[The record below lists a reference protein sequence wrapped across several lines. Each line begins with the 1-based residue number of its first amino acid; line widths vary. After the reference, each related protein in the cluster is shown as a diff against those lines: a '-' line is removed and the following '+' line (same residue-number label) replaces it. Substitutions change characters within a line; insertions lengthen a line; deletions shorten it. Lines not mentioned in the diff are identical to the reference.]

1 MPKPF
6 FTKLVAISAI
16 GFFCVLFGCVFGIVT
31 HDRLFIIMSLLL
43 GTCSLIRAICFYHL
57 IRTQAYITLEGICKK
72 RNATLFG
79 KNQQLFFTD
88 DEGREYSFSLDKNL
102 KLLLGHRYR
111 LYFRKPPQNPN
122 AVRADSS
129 LYSGDFLGFE
139 ELTDHLPEIS
149 QSSV

>member
-6 FTKLVAISAI
+6 FTTLVAIGAI
-16 GFFCVLFGCVFGIVT
+16 GFFCVLFGCIFGIAT
-31 HDRLFIIMSLLL
+31 HDQLFIIMSLLI
-43 GTCSLIRAICFYHL
+43 GTCSLARATSFYHM
-57 IRTQAYITLEGICKK
+57 IHTQGYITLEGICKK
-72 RNATLFG
+72 REATLFG

-88 DEGREYSFSLDKNL
+88 DSEKEYSFSLDKNL

-111 LYFRKPPQNPN
+111 LYFRMPAQNPN

-139 ELTDHLPEIS
+139 ELTDQLQELPETS
-149 QSSV
+149 A